1 MTLVVELSVEDQA
14 RLEAEVNRRGITFD
28 QLIAELAKQLPPVS
42 SSPVAGSFDDFLGS
56 ADSGDSEWATRDIHE
71 LRHELANRTEDRLA
85 S

>member
-1 MTLVVELSVEDQA
+1 MTVIVELTVEDQA
-14 RLEAEVNRRGITFD
+14 RLEAEVIRRGITLD

-42 SSPVAGSFDDFLGS
+42 APASGSLDEFFGS

-71 LRHELANRTEDRLA
+71 LRHELANRAQGRLA